1 MSTLQKHVFSDELSA
16 FREGYSTQY
25 VLVNLME
32 KLKSALDRSKCGGAL
47 LMDLSKA
54 FDCIPHDLMIAK
66 LKAYG
71 MSNQSL
77 AFMCSYLCNRKQRV
91 NVLGEKRDWLKL
103 IKGVP
108 QGSIMG
114 PKIFNFFMND
124 FCWLFSEAILGNYA
138 DDNTLTAICESMD
151 EVIRILGAEG
161 RLALEWFEENQ
172 MKANPDKFQGILFG
186 HTETETEIS
195 LGDTNIIKSSENV
208 DLLGLIIDSKLNFSK
223 HIQTTTQKAS
233 LKLIA
238 LRRLSKRLDP
248 EVRLDYG
255 QTFVL
260 SKFSYCPLVHVT
272 SVAIMMC

>member
-1 MSTLQKHVFSDELSA
+1 MRGAGVMFEKQHCRCLFQEDMVEDEHQMALNTKGNTELFVGVHTGGVF
-16 FREGYSTQY
+16 FVTQY
-25 VLVNLME
+25 VLVNLVE

-54 FDCIPHDLMIAK
+54 FDGIPHDLMIAK
-66 LKAYG
+66 LKAYRI
-71 MSNQSL
+71 SNQSL
-77 AFMCSYLCNRKQRV
+77 PFMCSYLHNGKQRV
-91 NVLGEKRDWLKL
+91 KVLDEKSDWLNL

-138 DDNTLTAICESMD
+138 DDNTLTDICESMD

-172 MKANPDKFQGILFG
+172 MKANPDKFQGILFV

-195 LGDTNIIKSSENV
+195 LVGTNIIKQ
-208 DLLGLIIDSKLNFSK
+208 IRK
-223 HIQTTTQKAS
+223 
-233 LKLIA
+233 
-238 LRRLSKRLDP
+238 
-248 EVRLDYG
+248 
-255 QTFVL
+255 
-260 SKFSYCPLVHVT
+260 C
-272 SVAIMMC
+272 